1 MHSMLRRLDLN
12 LLLTFDS
19 LYRNRSVTSAAVEL
33 SISAS
38 AFSHALGRLRESL
51 NDELFIRQGN
61 RMQPTKR
68 ADLLASAV
76 SESLKILSDQLAQWE
91 PFDPMTSQRT
101 FVLAATDYTAFE
113 LLPKLIGRLHEA
125 APNVSLRVV
134 HSDRKVSIEDLESGR
149 IDFALGYSEDRDT
162 LPVGVTSEAWLSGDY
177 MLIASQ
183 NHPRIQAAPD
193 LQRYLAE
200 KHAVVTPWGET
211 RGVVDLVLQNMGL
224 QRHVALQLPTVMVAP
239 FVIANS
245 ELIMTIPLRAAE
257 SLRLVAPIALYP
269 APFVIPPYK
278 LKLYSHSKYAR
289 SDAHAWMTQ
298 QLKGLFADLQP

>member
-113 LLPKLIGRLHEA
+113 LLPKLMGRLHEA

-177 MLIASQ
+177 ILIASQ

-193 LQRYLAE
+193 LPRYLAE
-200 KHAVVTPWGET
+200 KHAVVTPWGGNA
-211 RGVVDLVLQNMGL
+211 RRSGPGVAKYGL
-224 QRHVALQLPTVMVAP
+224 ATTCGIAASDGHGCALRYRQQRTDHD
-239 FVIANS
+239 
-245 ELIMTIPLRAAE
+245 
-257 SLRLVAPIALYP
+257 
-269 APFVIPPYK
+269 
-278 LKLYSHSKYAR
+278 YSTEGR
-289 SDAHAWMTQ
+289 
-298 QLKGLFADLQP
+298 